1 MQSLISCKNPFN
13 LNGEIKMIGA
23 AAGVLGAS
31 FVLGPIAEAIA
42 TAYSMGSAVNEFIN
56 KHIDTL
62 KASENPTIASTGR
75 VLEGAKFGFGLGYV
89 APMVIIATGQL
100 LLGNSFSAVIGA
112 AGTVMSA
119 ATFTNPIAM
128 TCAAVGAIYFGW
140 TALTENER
148 NDILD
153 RLSKGLNIGV
163 ELIKSFV
170 GYVFG
175 KLQDFSSSKQLA
187 EFKDFVKT
195 QAAVF
200 GKTLYD
206 VTKSVGDLVKGAAER
221 VSNLA
226 GQAADTALTAT
237 KKAADVASQAA
248 EKVSDL
254 AGQAANSTVS
264 ATKTAV
270 GTASQAAG
278 SVSDAASEIAKSIS
292 DKVKGSS
299 SDS

>member
-1 MQSLISCKNPFN
+1 
-13 LNGEIKMIGA
+13 MIGV
-23 AAGVLGAS
+23 AAGVLGSS

-100 LLGNSFSAVIGA
+100 LLGNSFSGVIGA
-112 AGTVMSA
+112 AGTLMSA

-140 TALTENER
+140 TALTETER

-175 KLQDFSSSKQLA
+175 KLKDFSSSKQLA

-221 VSNLA
+221 VSNIA
-226 GQAADTALTAT
+226 GQAADTAITAT
-237 KKAADVASQAA
+237 KKAADAASQAA

-270 GTASQAAG
+270 DTASQAAG
-278 SVSDAASEIAKSIS
+278 SVSDAASGMAKSIGE
-292 DKVKGSS
+292 KIKGSS
-299 SDS
+299 SNS

>member
-1 MQSLISCKNPFN
+1 
-13 LNGEIKMIGA
+13 MIGA
-23 AAGVLGAS
+23 SVGMLGS
-31 FVLGPIAEAIA
+31 SLFLGPIAAAIA
-42 TAYSMGSAVNEFIN
+42 VAYNMGNAVNDFIN
-56 KHIDTL
+56 DHIEVL
-62 KASENPTIASTGR
+62 KASDNPTIASTGR

-89 APMVIIATGQL
+89 APIVIIAAGQF
-100 LLGNSFSAVIGA
+100 LLGNTFSGVIGA
-112 AGTVMSA
+112 AGTLMSA

-140 TALTENER
+140 TALTETER

-170 GYVFG
+170 DFVFG
-175 KLQDFSSSKQLA
+175 KLKDFSSSKQLA
-187 EFKDFVKT
+187 ELKDFVKT
-195 QAAVF
+195 QSAVF

-221 VSNLA
+221 VSNIA
-226 GQAADTALTAT
+226 VQAADTAMTAT
-237 KKAADVASQAA
+237 KKASDVASQAV

-270 GTASQAAG
+270 DTANQAAG
-278 SVSDAASEIAKSIS
+278 SVSDAASGMVKSIGE
-292 DKVKGSS
+292 KIKGSTGNGQ
-299 SDS
+299 

>member
-1 MQSLISCKNPFN
+1 
-13 LNGEIKMIGA
+13 
-23 AAGVLGAS
+23 
-31 FVLGPIAEAIA
+31 
-42 TAYSMGSAVNEFIN
+42 MGSAVNDYIN
-56 KHIDTL
+56 DHIEKL
-62 KASENPTIASTGR
+62 KNSDNPTIASTGR

-89 APMVIIATGQL
+89 APMVIIAAGQL
-100 LLGNSFSAVIGA
+100 LLGNAFSGVIGA

-119 ATFTNPIAM
+119 ATFTNPVAM

-140 TALTENER
+140 TALTETER

-170 GYVFG
+170 SYVFG
-175 KLQDFSSSKQLA
+175 KLKEFSSSKQLA

-221 VSNLA
+221 VGNIA
-226 GQAADTALTAT
+226 GQAADTAMTAT

-248 EKVSDL
+248 EKVSDI
-254 AGQAANSTVS
+254 AGQAADSTVN
-264 ATKTAV
+264 ATKKAADAT
-270 GTASQAAG
+270 TQAAG
-278 SVSDAASEIAKSIS
+278 SVSDAASEMAKSIGE
-292 DKVKGSS
+292 KIKGTTSGGQ
-299 SDS
+299 

>member
-1 MQSLISCKNPFN
+1 
-13 LNGEIKMIGA
+13 MIGV
-23 AAGVLGAS
+23 AAGVLGSS

-75 VLEGAKFGFGLGYV
+75 VLEGAKFGFGLGYL

-119 ATFTNPIAM
+119 ATFSNPIAM

-140 TALTENER
+140 TALTETER

-175 KLQDFSSSKQLA
+175 KLKEFSSSKQLA

-221 VSNLA
+221 VSNIA
-226 GQAADTALTAT
+226 GQAADTAMTAT

-254 AGQAANSTVS
+254 AGQAAYSTVS

-270 GTASQAAG
+270 DTANQAAG
-278 SVSDAASEIAKSIS
+278 SVSDAASEMVKSIGE
-292 DKVKGSS
+292 KIKGSTGNGQ
-299 SDS
+299 

>member
-1 MQSLISCKNPFN
+1 
-13 LNGEIKMIGA
+13 MIGV
-23 AAGVLGAS
+23 AAGVLGSS

-75 VLEGAKFGFGLGYV
+75 VLEGAKFGFGLGYL
-89 APMVIIATGQL
+89 APIVIIATGQL
-100 LLGNSFSAVIGA
+100 LLGNSFSGVIGA

-140 TALTENER
+140 TALTETER

-175 KLQDFSSSKQLA
+175 KLKEFSSSKQLA

-221 VSNLA
+221 VSNIA
-226 GQAADTALTAT
+226 GQAADTAMTAT

-270 GTASQAAG
+270 DTANQAAG
-278 SVSDAASEIAKSIS
+278 SVSDAASGMVKSIGE
-292 DKVKGSS
+292 KIKGSTGNGQ
-299 SDS
+299 

>member
-1 MQSLISCKNPFN
+1 
-13 LNGEIKMIGA
+13 MIGV
-23 AAGVLGAS
+23 AAGVLGSS
-31 FVLGPIAEAIA
+31 FVLGPIATAIA
-42 TAYSMGSAVNEFIN
+42 VAYNMGSAVNDYVN
-56 KHIDTL
+56 DHIEAL

-75 VLEGAKFGFGLGYV
+75 VLEGAKFGFGLGYI
-89 APMVIIATGQL
+89 APIVIIAAGQL
-100 LLGNSFSAVIGA
+100 LLGNAFSGVIGA

-140 TALTENER
+140 TALTETER

-153 RLSKGLNIGV
+153 RLSNGLNIGV

-170 GYVFG
+170 SYVFG
-175 KLQDFSSSKQLA
+175 KLNEFSSSKQLA

-221 VSNLA
+221 VSNIA
-226 GQAADTALTAT
+226 GQAADTAMTAS

-270 GTASQAAG
+270 DTANQAAG
-278 SVSDAASEIAKSIS
+278 SVSDAASEMVKSIGE
-292 DKVKGSS
+292 KIKGSTGNGQ
-299 SDS
+299 

>member
-1 MQSLISCKNPFN
+1 
-13 LNGEIKMIGA
+13 MIGV
-23 AAGVLGAS
+23 AAGVLGSS

-62 KASENPTIASTGR
+62 KASKNPTIASTGR
-75 VLEGAKFGFGLGYV
+75 VLEGAKFGFGLGYL
-89 APMVIIATGQL
+89 APIVIIATGQL
-100 LLGNSFSAVIGA
+100 LLGNPFSGVIGA

-119 ATFTNPIAM
+119 ATFINPIAM

-140 TALTENER
+140 TALTETER

-175 KLQDFSSSKQLA
+175 KLKEFSSSKQLA

-221 VSNLA
+221 VSNIA
-226 GQAADTALTAT
+226 GQAADTAMTAT

-270 GTASQAAG
+270 DTANQAAG
-278 SVSDAASEIAKSIS
+278 SVSDAASEMVKSIGE
-292 DKVKGSS
+292 KIKGSTGNGQ
-299 SDS
+299 

>member
-1 MQSLISCKNPFN
+1 
-13 LNGEIKMIGA
+13 MIGA

-278 SVSDAASEIAKSIS
+278 SVSDAASGMVNSIGE
-292 DKVKGSS
+292 KIKGTTGSGQ
-299 SDS
+299 

>member
-1 MQSLISCKNPFN
+1 
-13 LNGEIKMIGA
+13 MIGV
-23 AAGVLGAS
+23 AAGVLGSS
-31 FVLGPIAEAIA
+31 FVLGPIATAIA
-42 TAYSMGSAVNEFIN
+42 AAYNMGSAVNDYIN
-56 KHIDTL
+56 DHIEKL
-62 KASENPTIASTGR
+62 KNSDNPTIASTGR

-89 APMVIIATGQL
+89 APVVIIAAGQL
-100 LLGNSFSAVIGA
+100 LLGNAFSGVIGA

-119 ATFTNPIAM
+119 ATFTNPVAM

-140 TALTENER
+140 TALTETER

-170 GYVFG
+170 GYVLG
-175 KLQDFSSSKQLA
+175 KLKEFSSSKQLA

-221 VSNLA
+221 VSNIA
-226 GQAADTALTAT
+226 GHAADTAMTAT

-254 AGQAANSTVS
+254 AGQAANSTVT

-270 GTASQAAG
+270 DTANQAAG
-278 SVSDAASEIAKSIS
+278 SVSDAASEMAKTIGE
-292 DKVKGSS
+292 KIKGNNGIGQ
-299 SDS
+299 

>member
-1 MQSLISCKNPFN
+1 
-13 LNGEIKMIGA
+13 MIGV
-23 AAGVLGAS
+23 AAGVLGSS

-75 VLEGAKFGFGLGYV
+75 VLEGAKFGFGLGYL

-140 TALTENER
+140 TALTETER

-175 KLQDFSSSKQLA
+175 KLKEFSSSKQLA

-221 VSNLA
+221 VSNIA
-226 GQAADTALTAT
+226 GQAADTAMTAT

-270 GTASQAAG
+270 DTANQAAG
-278 SVSDAASEIAKSIS
+278 SVSDAASGMVKSIGE
-292 DKVKGSS
+292 KIKGSTGNGQ
-299 SDS
+299 

>member
-1 MQSLISCKNPFN
+1 
-13 LNGEIKMIGA
+13 MIGV
-23 AAGVLGAS
+23 AAGVLGSS
-31 FVLGPIAEAIA
+31 FVLGPIATAIA
-42 TAYSMGSAVNEFIN
+42 AAYNMGSAVNDYIN
-56 KHIDTL
+56 DHIEKL
-62 KASENPTIASTGR
+62 KNSDNPTIASTGR

-89 APMVIIATGQL
+89 APMVIIAAGQL
-100 LLGNSFSAVIGA
+100 LLGNAFSGVIGA

-119 ATFTNPIAM
+119 ATFTNPVAM

-140 TALTENER
+140 TALTETER

-170 GYVFG
+170 GYVLG
-175 KLQDFSSSKQLA
+175 KLKEFSSSKQLA

-221 VSNLA
+221 VSNIA
-226 GQAADTALTAT
+226 GHAADTAMTAT

-248 EKVSDL
+248 EKVSDI
-254 AGQAANSTVS
+254 AGQAADSTVN
-264 ATKTAV
+264 ATKKAADAT
-270 GTASQAAG
+270 TQAAG
-278 SVSDAASEIAKSIS
+278 SVSDVASEMAKSIGE
-292 DKVKGSS
+292 KIKGTTSGGQ
-299 SDS
+299 